1 MDGLLPYTIL
11 VIVEEGVLK
20 AMVQLF
26 SLLILAFALSLDS
39 FSVGFTYGLRQMVM
53 PIKSVLI
60 IATCS
65 AVSLML
71 AVSIGHGL
79 EKILSASITASLGGV
94 ILIGLGGWVLFQYF
108 RPVKEKEI
116 LKQEKTIVNF
126 EIRSLGL
133 AINILKKPMSAD
145 FDQSGTITGI
155 EALMLGFALSLDS
168 FGAGIG
174 AAMLGYSPIYLAVSV
189 AIMSSLFVLLGI
201 KSGTFF
207 HKFEWIQKFTFL
219 PGILLIIIGI
229 WKI

>member
-1 MDGLLPYTIL
+1 
-11 VIVEEGVLK
+11 
-20 AMVQLF
+20 MVQLF

-53 PIKSVLI
+53 PIKSILI

-65 AVSLML
+65 AVSLMIAL
-71 AVSIGHGL
+71 SIGHGL
-79 EKILSASITASLGGV
+79 EKVLSPGITAKLGGI
-94 ILIGLGGWVLFQYF
+94 ILIALGAWVLYQFF
-108 RPVKEKEI
+108 RPEKEKEV
-116 LKQEKTIVNF
+116 LKHEKTIINF
-126 EIRSLGL
+126 EIRSLGI

-145 FDQSGTITGI
+145 FDKSGTITGI
-155 EALMLGFALSLDS
+155 EAFMLGFALSLDS

-174 AAMLGYSPIYLAVSV
+174 AAMLGFSPFYLAITV

-207 HKFEWIQKFTFL
+207 RKFEWVQKFSFL

-229 WKI
+229 WKL